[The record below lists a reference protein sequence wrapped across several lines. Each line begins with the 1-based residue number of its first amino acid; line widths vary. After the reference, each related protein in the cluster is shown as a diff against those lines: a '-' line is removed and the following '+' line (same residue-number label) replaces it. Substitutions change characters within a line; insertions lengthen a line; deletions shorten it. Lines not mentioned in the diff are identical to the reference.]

1 MATDPSSNMQ
11 AELPRDFNIKLY
23 KYFTCVILE
32 GKTVMT
38 KVVQQIY
45 ASLPSSKN
53 GTVPLRDYLR
63 GELKWK
69 ETEMKGVFTKLYIHL
84 LNTEVM
90 STSFKMDI
98 SLACRL
104 LPKVFEDV
112 YGKLSKECKKSIEDV
127 KHMRNKFS
135 HAMEPEESI
144 DMKSEIC
151 KLQNMYEN
159 IYNGVGTAI
168 DYNFSE
174 DSDATKNT
182 LTMVLDST
190 LIEDVELYQKNLEEF
205 KKEVSHRLLIEGRK
219 ELQDYYSKLR
229 VVNPCTWMLQGDRD
243 IEKDN
248 VSKYYIEKIYTPLKI
263 KSKCRGAECEI
274 DTKNLLTTTM
284 LKRKN
289 KYIIPNGLLLNGLA
303 GCGKTSLCRYIL
315 HDWRTKGKEI
325 DALEDMNF
333 VFLVEARSVRSKNL
347 KDFLTEQMLPSTL
360 EKLKNEKIDLIPMLL
375 DMRVL
380 FLIDGFDE
388 ASKDTKNVI
397 KDIFARFNKKSE
409 HRILITTRPEF
420 LEEVGILL
428 EVHNFEYI
436 IVKVYGFD
444 ENGIKSFTEKV
455 FKEALHNN
463 PEKYVNDE
471 KRKFL
476 EYLNG
481 RGRILN
487 NQLYLPLTLA
497 LLIHLWIHDKDKE
510 KKQKRIESVTNC
522 TTLYF
527 QLFSLCKD
535 KVIERLIFKEKH
547 VDMKTINGVL
557 LFIGQTAWNM
567 MTKDHVPVIITPE
580 EKKKIED
587 ECKRKHVEEI
597 EIMSA
602 FLECECDDN
611 QDSKEILNYSFLH
624 KVQMEYLAAEFLADR
639 VKNGR
644 LEEVKA
650 LKSWHGYYQVIVFLV
665 GHLALSRELD
675 RQSDLIFDLVDK
687 ADIRGIDFDFWWK
700 FLVEAERN
708 TKVAKIIANKR
719 LPETHWELVY
729 DETNENLVS
738 GLELLGTIPVKIE
751 SIKIE
756 VNNSMDPYNIKDMYK
771 LMKDL
776 KYHLKH
782 RNKHNPLFTELHFW
796 RHYNIDGR
804 CNKHSNDF
812 VKTLQPWG
820 HLTNLT
826 GSLGDQEEGS
836 ELLNYCFKLK
846 TIIVRLCTLKTVK
859 NLHTSLKKIHRTVRK
874 LRITLDMS
882 PGSVDPANFPSLTFR
897 GDLLI
902 HIPGIKD
909 ENKEWVV
916 ATVKSLSRGSGCD
929 HLELDNSELSY
940 DSVVYLLK
948 NLTHVVIDKL
958 TVGTLFDI
966 TLKMKLAVEEM
977 ENDTH
982 IRVNWLG

>member
-11 AELPRDFNIKLY
+11 ADLPSDFSIKLY
-23 KYFTCVILE
+23 KYFKCVILV
-32 GKTVMT
+32 GKNVMT

-45 ASLPSSKN
+45 ASVPESMN
-53 GTVPLRDYLR
+53 GTVHLKDYLK

-69 ETEMKGVFTKLYIHL
+69 ESDMRSVFTKLYIHL
-84 LNTEVM
+84 LETEVM
-90 STSFKMDI
+90 STSFEIDI
-98 SLACRL
+98 TLACRL
-104 LPKVFEDV
+104 LPKVFKDV
-112 YGKLSKECKKSIEDV
+112 YGKLSNECKKSIDDI
-127 KHMRNKFS
+127 KHMRNKLT

-151 KLQNMYEN
+151 KLQNVYEN
-159 IYNGVGTAI
+159 IYNGVGEAV
-168 DYNFSE
+168 DYDFSE
-174 DSDATKNT
+174 DSDATKNI
-182 LTMVLDST
+182 LTMILGST
-190 LIEDVELYQKNLEEF
+190 QIEDLELYQKNLEEF

-274 DTKNLLTTTM
+274 DTKNLLTTTK

-289 KYIIPNGLLLNGLA
+289 RYILPNCLLLNGLA

-347 KDFLTEQMLPSTL
+347 KEILTEQMLPSTL
-360 EKLKNEKIDLIPMLL
+360 EILKNEKIDLIPMLL

-409 HRILITTRPEF
+409 HRILITTRPEY
-420 LEEVGILL
+420 LEEVGILM

-436 IVKVYGFD
+436 TVKICGFD
-444 ENGIKSFTEKV
+444 ENGIKSFTDKV
-455 FKEALHNN
+455 FKEALHNK
-463 PEKYVNDE
+463 PEKYVKEENW
-471 KRKFL
+471 KFFK
-476 EYLNG
+476 YLNG

-497 LLIHLWIHDKDKE
+497 LLIHLWIHDKE
-510 KKQKRIESVTNC
+510 KKRINSVTNC

-527 QLFSLCKD
+527 ELFSLCKD
-535 KVIERLIFKEKH
+535 KVMERLIFKEKH

-557 LFIGQTAWNM
+557 LFIGQIAWNM
-567 MTKDHVPVIITPE
+567 MSKNHVIINSE

-587 ECKRKHVEEI
+587 ECKRKHVEEN

-602 FLECECDDN
+602 FLECEFDDN
-611 QDSKEILNYSFLH
+611 QDSKEIRNYSFLH

-639 VKNGR
+639 VKSGQ
-644 LEEVKA
+644 LEEVKG

-665 GHLALSRELD
+665 GHLALSSPMELN

-687 ADIRGIDFDFWWK
+687 AEIRGIDFEFWWK
-700 FLVEAERN
+700 FLVEAGKN
-708 TKVAKIIANKR
+708 PKVAKIIAHDR
-719 LPETHWELVY
+719 LPETSWDLVY
-729 DETNENLVS
+729 NETNENLVS

-756 VNNSMDPYNIKDMYK
+756 VDNSMDPYDIKDMYK

-776 KYHLKH
+776 RSHLRH
-782 RNKHNPLFTELHFW
+782 RNKQNPLLTELHFW
-796 RHYNIDGR
+796 RHYNDGR
-804 CNKHSNDF
+804 CSEHSDDF
-812 VKTLQPWG
+812 VKTLRPWG

-826 GSLGDQEEGS
+826 GSLGDQEEGNGL
-836 ELLNYCFKLK
+836 LLNFCFNLK
-846 TIIVRLCTLKTVK
+846 TIRVRLCTLKAVK
-859 NLHTSLKKIHRTVRK
+859 NLHISLKRIYRTVRK

-882 PGSVDPANFPSLTFR
+882 PDSVDPANFPSLTFK
-897 GDLLI
+897 GDLEI
-902 HIPGIKD
+902 HIPRVKD
-909 ENKEWVV
+909 DNKEWVV
-916 ATVKSLSRGSGCD
+916 ATVKSLSQGRGCD

-940 DSVVYLLK
+940 KSVVYLLK
-948 NLTHVVIDKL
+948 KLTNVIIDKL
-958 TVGTLFDI
+958 TVGTLFEI
-966 TLKMKLAVEEM
+966 TMNMRLEVEEM

-982 IRVNWLG
+982 IHVNWLG